1 MKFHL
6 FQASLNFEVYCRCLY
21 KIYNEPRGDIVSTNY
36 LYIFFILQSL
46 HLHKIFVNCLRSSS
60 FFTGRHFE
68 FERGEKE
75 RNHTF
80 KQKRCTN
87 IRRAHHSAKEL
98 KTYTKEEKGK
108 KGKSRK
114 NQNQKTKSA
123 VSRKLVI
130 RVKAFLFYT
139 ALKKD
144 IEYPFPNC

>member
-1 MKFHL
+1 MHCKYWKTIFGSGTNARGI
-6 FQASLNFEVYCRCLY
+6 QVILY
-21 KIYNEPRGDIVSTNY
+21 TTGNLPRYQIYI
-36 LYIFFILQSL
+36 
-46 HLHKIFVNCLRSSS
+46 HKIFVNCLRSSS

-75 RNHTF
+75 RNPTF